1 MLELLRDYIGEVTA
15 SHWSDINLTRRLNV
29 QQRKINMV
37 LGMTMSNWMVKSK
50 NLTPADS
57 RVSLPSDCS
66 RPIYMEETTS
76 GIPIRWLRDLK
87 LQALSKTSGANLV
100 FSNTSIQAYL
110 ETTEIVFNS
119 DSYSTGVTLWY
130 QAKPRDLIS
139 GTASAGG
146 ATSLTLA
153 NNALAVLVDDYY
165 NGQTFEIV
173 DGTGAGT
180 ITTVSDYVASTRVL
194 TLAAGSFST
203 DSVFG
208 NVCELPEEAQDL
220 IVLNAAISALAKP
233 SSTIDEKVWSYIVDE
248 RRQANKDFQEWIE
261 TRIFGDAETG
271 IREPGL

>member
-37 LGMTMSNWMVKSK
+37 LGMTMSNWMVKSTD
-50 NLTPADS
+50 LTPVAS

-66 RPIYMEETTS
+66 RPIYLEETTS

-87 LQALSKTSGANLV
+87 LQSLGKHNGTNLV
-100 FSNTSIQAYL
+100 FSYASLQAYL
-110 ETTEIVFNS
+110 ESTEIVFNS
-119 DSYSTGVTLWY
+119 DSYTTGVTLWY
-130 QAKPRDLIS
+130 QAKPKDLIS
-139 GTASAGG
+139 GMASAGG
-146 ATSLTLA
+146 STSLTLPD
-153 NNALAVLVDDYY
+153 NALTILVDDYY
-165 NGQTFEIV
+165 NGQTFEVV

-180 ITTVSDYVASTRVL
+180 VTTISDYVASTRVL
-194 TLAAGSFST
+194 TLAAGTFGA

-233 SSTIDEKVWSYIVDE
+233 SSTIDEKIWSYIVDE

-261 TRIFGDAETG
+261 TRIVGDAEIG